1 MTAPNLVSTARVHT
15 GPWETFP
22 RLTGA
27 SRRLRRTLLAG
38 SGDRVR
44 LYYLVDGRGR
54 RLGVITAPS
63 RRPETGRHAPTV
75 YLRRT

>member
-1 MTAPNLVSTARVHT
+1 MTAANLVSTARVHT

-22 RLTGA
+22 RLAGA

-54 RLGVITAPS
+54 RLGVIIAPTV
-63 RRPETGRHAPTV
+63 RPETGRNAPTV
-75 YLRRT
+75 YLRRG